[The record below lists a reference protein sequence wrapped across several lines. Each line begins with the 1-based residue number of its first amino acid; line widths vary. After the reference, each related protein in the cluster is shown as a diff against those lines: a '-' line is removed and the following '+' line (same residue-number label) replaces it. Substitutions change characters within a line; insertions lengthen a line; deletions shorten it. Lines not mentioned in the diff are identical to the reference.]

1 MSKKPDLVN
10 ARKFIREVAVP
21 AFEELADEMKKY
33 GVEATVKY
41 DSESLL
47 PKAEFIIKQDSIRNF
62 KYGID
67 CEIHNVSDFAIK
79 NDSMPQVDSEVVY
92 VPMSY
97 FEDGRTGYPVRYM
110 KKDEIIVDILRQYD
124 RFTKLVSDKKHKLF
138 IFDTE
143 D

>member
-1 MSKKPDLVN
+1 MFLILPSKMTPCLKLIV
-10 ARKFIREVAVP
+10 
-21 AFEELADEMKKY
+21 
-33 GVEATVKY
+33 
-41 DSESLL
+41 
-47 PKAEFIIKQDSIRNF
+47 
-62 KYGID
+62 
-67 CEIHNVSDFAIK
+67 
-79 NDSMPQVDSEVVY
+79 EVVY